1 MRDLWRIKDVLAWTT
16 RYFRDR
22 GIEEARLEAD
32 LLLARVLQKDRV
44 YLYANY
50 ERPLDK
56 KEREEYKDFIRRR
69 IKGEPAAY
77 ILGYKEFMSLSFQV
91 NPAVLIPRPDTETL
105 VETALSLAREHS
117 ITSICDVGTGS
128 GIIAISLAVYLPDAR
143 VYAVDISESALDL
156 AAENARQHNVE
167 LHLYQSDLL
176 EDYQGERPV
185 DLITANLPYVPEA
198 EWLHLEESVRDF
210 EPRQALIGGGD
221 KGLDLYARFIP
232 QAEKLLRPGGIILME
247 IDPRQ
252 SEAAGRMMA
261 GFTDLRI
268 IKDWAGRDRVIQGRR
283 SL

>member
-1 MRDLWRIKDVLAWTT
+1 MRNLWRIKDVLEWTT

-22 GIEEARLEAD
+22 GIKEARLEAD
-32 LLLARVLQKDRV
+32 LLLARALQKDRV

-56 KEREEYKDFIRRR
+56 KEREKYKDFIRRR

-77 ILGYKEFMSLSFQV
+77 ILGYKEFMSLSFCV

-105 VETALSLAREHS
+105 VETALSLAEEHS

-128 GIIAISLAVYLPDAR
+128 GIIAISLAVYLPEAR
-143 VYAVDISESALDL
+143 VYAVDISETALDL

-198 EWLHLEESVRDF
+198 EWLHLEASVRDF

-221 KGLDLYARFIP
+221 EGLDLYARFIP
-232 QAEKLLRPGGIILME
+232 QAEKLLRRGIILME
-247 IDPRQ
+247 IDPHQ
-252 SEAAGRMMA
+252 SEAACRMMQ
-261 GFTDLRI
+261 GFTDLHV
-268 IKDWAGRDRVIQGRR
+268 IKDMAGRDRVIQARR
-283 SL
+283 AL